1 MADRTVALRTLVI
14 LGALTAFGP
23 LSMDLYLPALPALT
37 RDLGV
42 SASLGQLTMTS
53 CMVGLAVG
61 QLVAGP
67 VSDAFGRRRPLL
79 AGVACWAVMSVACA
93 FAPDVGTLAGLRLV
107 QGLAGGAGVVVAR
120 AVVRDLFDTAAAAR
134 VFSLLLLVMAMAPV
148 LAPLLGGQLMHVTS
162 WRGLFLALTLIG
174 CALLAAAALGI
185 SETLPPA
192 RRVHGGAR
200 ATAGQL
206 VTVLR
211 DRRAVGYAAVLGLGG
226 GMLFTYISMG
236 PFVMQNGHGLS
247 PQGFS
252 FVFAANALGLAAAS
266 RLNMLLVGRLG
277 PGRMLSSGL
286 VIAVASTWAMTLAAS
301 LRLPLAVLLAL
312 LGITVASVSMI
323 MPNTTALAMEKHGAR
338 AGAVSGLLGLSQ
350 FGLGGLI
357 GPLVSLGGVTTL
369 TMATT
374 MAATASAAL
383 VVRHAVAR
391 VPAGEAREADTAPPV
406 LPAGGLGRSAS

>member
-1 MADRTVALRTLVI
+1 
-14 LGALTAFGP
+14 
-23 LSMDLYLPALPALT
+23 
-37 RDLGV
+37 
-42 SASLGQLTMTS
+42 
-53 CMVGLAVG
+53 
-61 QLVAGP
+61 
-67 VSDAFGRRRPLL
+67 
-79 AGVACWAVMSVACA
+79 
-93 FAPDVGTLAGLRLV
+93 
-107 QGLAGGAGVVVAR
+107 
-120 AVVRDLFDTAAAAR
+120 
-134 VFSLLLLVMAMAPV
+134 
-148 LAPLLGGQLMHVTS
+148 
-162 WRGLFLALTLIG
+162 
-174 CALLAAAALGI
+174 
-185 SETLPPA
+185 
-192 RRVHGGAR
+192 
-200 ATAGQL
+200 
-206 VTVLR
+206 
-211 DRRAVGYAAVLGLGG
+211 
-226 GMLFTYISMG
+226 
-236 PFVMQNGHGLS
+236 
-247 PQGFS
+247 
-252 FVFAANALGLAAAS
+252 
-266 RLNMLLVGRLG
+266 MLLVGRLG

>member
-1 MADRTVALRTLVI
+1 MVDRAVPLRTLVI

-37 RDLGV
+37 RDLGI
-42 SASLGQLTMTS
+42 SASLGQLTMTA

-61 QLVAGP
+61 QLLSGP

-79 AGVACWAVMSVACA
+79 AGVTCWAVMSVACA
-93 FAPDVGTLAGLRLV
+93 FAPDVATLTALRLV

-148 LAPLLGGQLMHVTS
+148 LAPLLGAQLMHVTS

-192 RRVHGGAR
+192 RRVHGGVR

-206 VTVLR
+206 ATVLR
-211 DRRAVGYAAVLGLGG
+211 DRQAIGYVAVLGLGG

-247 PQGFS
+247 PQAFS
-252 FVFAANALGLAAAS
+252 FVFASNALGLAAAS
-266 RLNMLLVGRLG
+266 RLNMMLVGRWG
-277 PGRMLSSGL
+277 PGRMLSIGL
-286 VIAVASTWAMTLAAS
+286 ATATAGTWAMTLAAM
-301 LRLPLAVLLAL
+301 LRLPLAVFLVLLW
-312 LGITVASVSMI
+312 ITTASVSMI
-323 MPNTTALAMEKHGAR
+323 MPNTTALAMERHGAR

-357 GPLVSLGGVTTL
+357 GPLVSLGGVTTFV
-369 TMATT
+369 
-374 MAATASAAL
+374 MAATMAVCATTGLA
-383 VVRHAVAR
+383 VRHAITR
-391 VPAGEAREADTAPPV
+391 VPALSADQV
-406 LPAGGLGRSAS
+406 LVER